1 MYRLPVRGPGVA
13 RHRPE
18 REIAAV
24 TLRCMAAAM
33 LGVPATYI
41 SKDMLWGRIN
51 EHVLLT
57 HHDGAIPSE
66 RIQP

>member
-1 MYRLPVRGPGVA
+1 MYRLSVRGPGVA

-33 LGVPATYI
+33 LGVLATYI
-41 SKDMLWGRIN
+41 STDMLWGWIMS
-51 EHVLLT
+51 T
-57 HHDGAIPSE
+57 FSY
-66 RIQP
+66 